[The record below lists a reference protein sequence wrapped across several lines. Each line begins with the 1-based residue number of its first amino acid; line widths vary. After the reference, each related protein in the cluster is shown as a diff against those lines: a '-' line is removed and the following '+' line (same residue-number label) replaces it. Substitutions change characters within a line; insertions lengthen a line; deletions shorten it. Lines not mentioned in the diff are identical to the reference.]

1 MLTRQSMIALGVAVV
16 LGLLAVFLAN
26 TYLTGS
32 QRKAE
37 LAGTTK
43 VAVAAAPLGY
53 GVDITAD
60 KVRFVDYPNSAIPP
74 GAFTNASQLIAAGK
88 KRVALMPISINEPIL
103 ASKIS
108 GQGQGASIAA
118 LLPEGMRA
126 ASVRINDV
134 SGVAG
139 FVQPN
144 DSVDVLITRDLPGA
158 ERNTQMTD
166 VLIQN
171 VRVIAIDQRSKNADG
186 SPKVAKT
193 ATLEVTPLDAQKLA
207 LAQEVGSL
215 SLVLRKPG
223 EQNNPVVE
231 TISMADLRY
240 NIYGGARYPAPAVVG
255 GYGSGLGGAVAGAMG
270 SAGSRVA
277 AAAAPRPR
285 ATARRTAPAA
295 AKAPASNS
303 RKVEV
308 YRGTVSSEHE
318 VGGYGR

>member
-1 MLTRQSMIALGVAVV
+1 MLSRQTIIALGVAVV
-16 LGLLAVFLAN
+16 LGILAVFLAN
-26 TYLTGS
+26 SYLVGS

-43 VAVAAAPLGY
+43 VAVATSPLTY
-53 GVDITAD
+53 GTDVTAD
-60 KVRFVDYPNSAIPP
+60 KVRFVDYPNTAIPP
-74 GAFTNASQLIAAGK
+74 GAFTNAAQLMPAGK
-88 KRVALMPISINEPIL
+88 KRVALMAIGVNEPIL

-108 GQGQGASIAA
+108 GTGQGASIAA

-144 DSVDVLITRDLPGA
+144 DSVDVLITRDVPGGD
-158 ERNTQMTD
+158 RKTQMTD
-166 VLIQN
+166 VLLQN
-171 VRVIAIDQRSKNADG
+171 VRVIAIDQRAKNADG
-186 SPKVAKT
+186 SAKVAKT
-193 ATLEVTPLDAQKLA
+193 ATLEVSPLDAQKLA

-231 TISMADLRY
+231 TISLNDLRY

-255 GYGSGLGGAVAGAMG
+255 AYGGGLGGAI
-270 SAGSRVA
+270 AGSMSSASNRIASATVSRPA
-277 AAAAPRPR
+277 RKAPSRPAAP
-285 ATARRTAPAA
+285 AP
-295 AKAPASNS
+295 KS
-303 RKVEV
+303 VQI
-308 YRGTVSSEHE
+308 YRGVEGNE
-318 VGGYGR
+318 VKVGGNGA